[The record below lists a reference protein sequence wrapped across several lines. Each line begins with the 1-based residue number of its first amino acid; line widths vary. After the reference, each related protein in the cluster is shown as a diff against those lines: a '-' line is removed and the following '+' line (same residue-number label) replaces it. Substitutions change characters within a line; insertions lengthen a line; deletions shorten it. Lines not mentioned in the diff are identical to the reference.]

1 MAVIVGTHREKK
13 MVNNVLLDG
22 GSKGECY
29 NKWINTKINVTT
41 TLANSI
47 QFTDG

>member
-1 MAVIVGTHREKK
+1 

-29 NKWINTKINVTT
+29 NKWIKAKIGVTT

>member
-1 MAVIVGTHREKK
+1 MAVIVVHIGKK

-29 NKWINTKINVTT
+29 NKWIKAKIGVTT
-41 TLANSI
+41 TLTNSI